1 MGKKIGNELRSKVS
15 LAAFKKALCKMNIFN
30 ILNNSCKCTA
40 FKS

>member
-1 MGKKIGNELRSKVS
+1 MGKKIGNELRS
-15 LAAFKKALCKMNIFN
+15 LAAFKKAICKMKIFN